1 MAARNGSNTAGAS
14 PALAGNP
21 GTCRYGEFDG
31 QNDYVESPGLSS
43 DLNST
48 ASLAF
53 WIRTEQDGNDVGWQ
67 APGVAGV
74 EQNGGDDDIF
84 WGWLD
89 SEGRIGLSVGNDFDN
104 WKSSTSVN
112 TGGWYHVALTRDHQ
126 AGTFKIYVD
135 GVLENSG
142 SISPGVIGTAFSSLG
157 RIELSGAAGGNYL
170 EGDLDEVRV
179 YDFVLTDEQAA
190 ELATLTHPCD
200 VFVSAYRV
208 EHSGVGLNCEAENI
222 LVTALDSE
230 GIPVEPPAGTQVVLS
245 ATPDTVTWPEGN
257 SALFS
262 GEQTTVQ
269 LPLQQ
274 TTPQTLII
282 EATDG
287 VASGISDTLSINEA
301 ALRFCG
307 DLALNPIPNQIA
319 AQTDTEVIV
328 RAVQANTDTGAC
340 EARVVGNQVVDFGYE
355 CLDPGS
361 CVAGQSLTLSGG
373 TAAATDAGGARN
385 YAPISLTFDAQGVAA
400 IPVNYTDVGRV
411 RLHGSLA
418 LPANANDP
426 ADTLTGSS
434 NSFVVKPH
442 RLAIR
447 SVETP
452 SGEPNPG
459 TTDSGNGFVAAGE
472 TFIAIVDALNAEGAV
487 TPNFGNESAPER
499 VVLDYALAHPSGGR
513 IGNLAGVNGATTDAG
528 VSQFDSLVWDEMG
541 ALLLTPLLLDGSYLE
556 AGDIAEP
563 ANTVTVGRF
572 YPARYQLVRHEVLP
586 ACSAFSYLSKP
597 GITVDFRP
605 WLSAGVALWPSAS
618 RGCLR
623 PRSH

>member
-1 MAARNGSNTAGAS
+1 MGNGLYHCVEEPELENRRYYRFDEPSWNGTESEVIDSSGNNFDGTARNGSNTAGAS

-112 TGGWYHVALTRDHQ
+112 TGGWYHVVLTRDHQ

-208 EHSGVGLNCEAENI
+208 EHSGVGLTCEAENI
-222 LVTALDSE
+222 FVTALDSE

-301 ALRFCG
+301 ALRFYG

-400 IPVNYTDVGRV
+400 IPLNYTDVGRV

-472 TFIAIVDALNAEGAV
+472 TFIATVDALNAEGAV

-499 VVLDYALAHPSGGR
+499 VVLDYALAYPSGGR
-513 IGNLAGVNGATTDAG
+513 IGNLAGDN
-528 VSQFDSLVWDEMG
+528 S
-541 ALLLTPLLLDGSYLE
+541 
-556 AGDIAEP
+556 
-563 ANTVTVGRF
+563 R
-572 YPARYQLVRHEVLP
+572 
-586 ACSAFSYLSKP
+586 
-597 GITVDFRP
+597 
-605 WLSAGVALWPSAS
+605 LSA
-618 RGCLR
+618 
-623 PRSH
+623 